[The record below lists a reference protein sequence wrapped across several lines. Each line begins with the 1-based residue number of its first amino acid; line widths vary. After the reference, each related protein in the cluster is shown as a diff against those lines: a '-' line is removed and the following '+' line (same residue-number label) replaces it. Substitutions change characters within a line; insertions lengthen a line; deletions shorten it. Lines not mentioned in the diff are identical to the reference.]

1 MASIKSKIVLTGG
14 PCAGKTTGLKNVD
27 ETLSELGYKVII
39 VPEAATI
46 AINSGLRCFGEK
58 PLNLYDFQN
67 FMLKFQSQNE
77 RLIEETVKHYP
88 EHTKCVL
95 LYDRGLMD
103 NSAYI
108 DTESFEKLLIEN
120 NLSKIELLD
129 HYDMVLH
136 MVTAA
141 DGAEE
146 FYTLANN
153 AARSEGIEEAI
164 ALDRRTLN
172 AWINHTNL
180 HIIDNSTS
188 FDDKINRVIN
198 SILEQLDNPVRVKTQ
213 KKYLVDISCLSKKF
227 LDNLTPIEITQTYL
241 GDDEYERRLRTRTI
255 SGYTT
260 YSFLVQKQD
269 LKGKSFVYTEKRIS
283 EKEYYDYLNLFE
295 IKKTITKTRY
305 AFVSEKEKYKLD
317 IFPDGTCIL
326 ETNINS
332 KLVLP
337 AGIHILKDVTSD
349 QELYNYNLAKKTG
362 AKILTPVNM

>member
-188 FDDKINRVIN
+188 FDDKI
-198 SILEQLDNPVRVKTQ
+198 SL
-213 KKYLVDISCLSKKF
+213 
-227 LDNLTPIEITQTYL
+227 
-241 GDDEYERRLRTRTI
+241 
-255 SGYTT
+255 
-260 YSFLVQKQD
+260 
-269 LKGKSFVYTEKRIS
+269 
-283 EKEYYDYLNLFE
+283 
-295 IKKTITKTRY
+295 
-305 AFVSEKEKYKLD
+305 
-317 IFPDGTCIL
+317 
-326 ETNINS
+326 
-332 KLVLP
+332 
-337 AGIHILKDVTSD
+337 
-349 QELYNYNLAKKTG
+349 
-362 AKILTPVNM
+362 